1 MIKTLSLF
9 LLVLMATMEGQA
21 QYNNDPHLPGKGNY
35 NGTLL
40 TTYSSESPPPVLI
53 GDVLYG
59 VTNRFAVGVVAGT
72 TGSLGLYGLKVN
84 ASLYLRNSFRVLF
97 RFMSVY
103 YPERNG
109 TFLFDRDDEYVMPWM
124 LSMAVFDGEWE
135 FRNGLRISAGAGLM
149 ETHCINDMKMWF
161 GIKHDHSLHEEDGH
175 VGKVDSGK
183 LIDVFNT
190 VQGSVSIPLS
200 GKWTLRPEV
209 ILVFKGTKLIES
221 EHWKVSFPVN
231 PYLSVVY
238 SF

>member
-1 MIKTLSLF
+1 MIKTASL
-9 LLVLMATMEGQA
+9 LLFGLVPAVVSRA
-21 QYNNDPHLPGKGNY
+21 QFTNDPHFPGKGKL

-40 TTYSSESPPPVLI
+40 TTYSSVSPPPVLI

-59 VTNRFAVGVVAGT
+59 ITNRLAVGVVGGT
-72 TGSLGLYGLKVN
+72 TGSLGLYGLKIN
-84 ASLYLRNSFRVLF
+84 ATLYQRNSFRTLF

-124 LSMAVFDGEWE
+124 LSMAVMDAEWR
-135 FRNGLRISAGAGLM
+135 FTNGLRISVGAGLM

-161 GIKHDHSLHEEDGH
+161 GVKHDHSLHAEDGH
-175 VGKVDSGK
+175 VGEVESGK
-183 LIDVFNT
+183 LMDVFNT

-200 GKWTLRPEV
+200 RRWTLRPEV
-209 ILVFKGTKLIES
+209 IMVFKGTKLIES

-231 PYLSVVY
+231 PYVSVVY